1 MWKWEEQS
9 GNLPSST
16 LRHGE
21 DSGKQAAVG
30 RERSF
35 TACILDVKS
44 MVFAEGLEIKASEFG
59 SLQNKVKSYAFEM
72 AIRYS

>member
-44 MVFAEGLEIKASEFG
+44 MVFAEGLEMRKEREVCRSDNLAD
-59 SLQNKVKSYAFEM
+59 L
-72 AIRYS
+72 